1 MYLSQPAH
9 PRDISFPGWTAGTVR
24 NSCELIRGNR
34 WLRIL
39 LVNGPGTNAG
49 PFLGFGVGFRAWAP
63 NLSEQRLAWGHLVKD
78 FASSLNR
85 GRNLDAPSASSN
97 WRSRAHVQ

>member
-1 MYLSQPAH
+1 MAKNFACQR
-9 PRDISFPGWTAGTVR
+9 PRDQCWR
-24 NSCELIRGNR
+24 
-34 WLRIL
+34 
-39 LVNGPGTNAG
+39 